1 MILNLKQ
8 ASTHY
13 RRVQR
18 PVPLYFL
25 VFPTWWFVL
34 PVYLTTLHSP
44 SWGHKLF
51 QPEYSLT
58 KMDIKTKRTSM
69 GRMCA
74 VTNARIQTRDTNALH
89 RRREGALRGEL
100 LPLHT
105 ERGGELYIKKTK
117 DSVFPSFFLTA
128 DLLIKTTKWSS
139 CKYCLIILL
148 GAGVTVRG

>member
-1 MILNLKQ
+1 
-8 ASTHY
+8 
-13 RRVQR
+13 
-18 PVPLYFL
+18 
-25 VFPTWWFVL
+25 
-34 PVYLTTLHSP
+34 
-44 SWGHKLF
+44 
-51 QPEYSLT
+51 
-58 KMDIKTKRTSM
+58 M

-117 DSVFPSFFLTA
+117 DSFFPSFFLTA
-128 DLLIKTTKWSS
+128 DLLIKTTTTLSS
-139 CKYCLIILL
+139 CKYCIIILL